1 MSNLPKPVD
10 PNEPTESGPAEPQE
24 GRLDEAPT
32 LVRSAGTAAQPAR
45 PGTSRLPEVPRDHY
59 AVSGEFA
66 HGGIGRILRA
76 RDVRLDRP
84 VALKELLEPGG
95 PAEDRFVHEALVTA
109 RLQHP
114 SIVPVYEA
122 GRWHSG
128 EPFYAMK
135 LVSGRSLA
143 DVIGATPALRERLAL
158 LPHALAVAEAMAF
171 AHSKRIIHRDL
182 KPANILVGEFGETVV
197 IDWGLAKELTNDH
210 EAAAAA
216 GEPATTGAPLSK
228 SDSDLTLQG
237 SVMGTPAYMPPE
249 QAAGLKVDAR
259 ADVYALGAILYHLL
273 AGAQPYGTGSSA
285 EVLHRVITGEPPPLA
300 SRQKGIPEELL
311 AIVSKAMAR
320 NPATRYPSARE
331 LAEDLRRFQS
341 GQFVG
346 AYQYSRLIRAQRF
359 VRRYR
364 VPVAISAAALLAI
377 ALMGVVSVRGIL
389 AERDRAESAR
399 RDAVERA
406 DELTF
411 MQARAALE
419 RDPNQA
425 LGWLRSLSPGFP
437 RWGAVRVLAA
447 DAESVGLATVLR
459 GHTQLV
465 GNVAFSPDSTL
476 LASAS
481 DDKTVRLWSL
491 KTGQSRVLAGH
502 TDEVWRLT
510 FSPDGKR
517 LASAGKDRSIR
528 VWDVETGAAQV
539 LTGHEGGIDKL
550 FFPPDGKRLI
560 SGSKD
565 GSARL
570 WDLDTGRARV
580 MPGPPNASVDF
591 GPSPD
596 GRSLVVSARTPEA
609 RLWDVER
616 GESRPLKGHTADI
629 RRVAFSPRGDLLAT
643 GGNDG
648 EVRLWRAGNG
658 QGRVLTGHR
667 GAITGL
673 AFSPDGARL
682 ASASLDGTTRVWT
695 VDTGEARAFEGH
707 KGQLTVLAF
716 SPEGRWLASGS
727 RDRYVR
733 LWDLATGQGRV
744 LRGHEDELQ
753 HLAFSNDGQW
763 LATASA
769 DGTVRL
775 LRVDTAARGVLAGHR
790 GGVTGV
796 ELSPDGALALTTGED
811 GTVRLWD
818 VAGGPSR
825 VLGGHG
831 RGMTRAVFSPDGA
844 KVASSGA
851 DGVVRLWNVAGG
863 ALGAF
868 PDLQTGKAR
877 WAPPL
882 AFSPDGSRLATA
894 GGDGA
899 VRLWDPASGRERVL
913 SGHHEPVR
921 SLAFSPD
928 GRHLASGGEDKT
940 VRLWDV
946 TTGEGRTLG
955 THEGSVWVVAFSPDG
970 ARLVSGSED
979 HTLRLWDLARG
990 GALRVDAGGLGVMQ
1004 AGFSP
1009 DGRTVLS
1016 LGFREGVVR
1025 QWDASSGETLGLLR
1039 GHEADVLRFALAPDG
1054 RRLLTAGADA
1064 TARLWDLESG
1074 ESRVLRG
1081 HTDQVL
1087 MVAFSRDGGTLAS
1100 ASQDGTARL
1109 WPDDLPLE
1117 PAALRAWLDATGFQ
1131 RGR

>member
-1 MSNLPKPVD
+1 MSNLPKLVD
-10 PNEPTESGPAEPQE
+10 LNEPAEPGPSAPQE

-32 LVRSAGTAAQPAR
+32 LVRLAGTPAQPR

-143 DVIGATPALRERLAL
+143 DVIGATPTLRERLAL

-197 IDWGLAKELTNDH
+197 IDWGLAKELTDAQ

-216 GEPATTGAPLSK
+216 GEPATTGAPLGK

-273 AGAQPYGTGSSA
+273 AGTQPYGTGSSA
-285 EVLHRVITGEPPPLA
+285 EVLHRVITGEPPRLA

-320 NPATRYPSARE
+320 NPDARYPSARE

-447 DAESVGLATVLR
+447 DAEAVGLATVLR
-459 GHTQLV
+459 GHSQLV
-465 GNVAFSPDSTL
+465 GNVAFSPDGTL

-481 DDKTVRLWSL
+481 DDKTVRLWSV

-528 VWDVETGAAQV
+528 VWDVETGTAQV
-539 LTGHEGGIDKL
+539 LTGHEGGIDTL
-550 FFPPDGKRLI
+550 FFPPDGKRLL

-580 MPGPPNASVDF
+580 MPGIPNAGVDF
-591 GPSPD
+591 AASRD
-596 GRSLVVSARTPEA
+596 GRSVVVSAYKPTA
-609 RLWDVER
+609 QLWDVER
-616 GESRPLKGHTADI
+616 GEARPLTGHTKPI
-629 RRVAFSPRGDLLAT
+629 RKVAFSPQGELVAT
-643 GGNDG
+643 GSEDG
-648 EVRLWRAGNG
+648 EVRLWWTSTGKS
-658 QGRVLTGHR
+658 RVLTGHR
-667 GAITGL
+667 DMITGL
-673 AFSPDGARL
+673 SFSPDGTRV
-682 ASASLDGTTRVWT
+682 ASAGADATTRVWN
-695 VDTGEARAFEGH
+695 VGTGEARVFEGH
-707 KGQLTVLAF
+707 KGRLTVLAF
-716 SPEGRWLASGS
+716 SPDGRWLASGG
-727 RDRYVR
+727 RERYAR

-753 HLAFSNDGQW
+753 HLAFSQDGRW

-769 DGTVRL
+769 DSTVRL
-775 LRVDTAARGVLAGHR
+775 LQVDTAARGVLAGHQ
-790 GGVTGV
+790 GEVSSV
-796 ELSPDGALALTTGED
+796 ELSPDGALALTAGKD

-818 VAGGPSR
+818 VGGGPPR

-831 RGMTRAVFSPDGA
+831 KGMTRAVFSPDGA
-844 KVASSGA
+844 KVASAGA
-851 DGVVRLWNVAGG
+851 DGAVRLWAVAGG
-863 ALGAF
+863 ALGVF
-868 PDLQTGKAR
+868 PGHEENNRR

-894 GGDGA
+894 GADGA
-899 VRLWDPASGRERVL
+899 VRLWETASGKERVL
-913 SGHHEPVR
+913 SGHQKPARVLE
-921 SLAFSPD
+921 FSPD
-928 GRHLASGGEDKT
+928 GRHLVSGGEDTT

-946 TTGEGRTLG
+946 ATGEGRTLG
-955 THEGSVWVVAFSPDG
+955 NHDGSVWAVA
-970 ARLVSGSED
+970 
-979 HTLRLWDLARG
+979 
-990 GALRVDAGGLGVMQ
+990 
-1004 AGFSP
+1004 
-1009 DGRTVLS
+1009 
-1016 LGFREGVVR
+1016 
-1025 QWDASSGETLGLLR
+1025 
-1039 GHEADVLRFALAPDG
+1039 
-1054 RRLLTAGADA
+1054 
-1064 TARLWDLESG
+1064 
-1074 ESRVLRG
+1074 
-1081 HTDQVL
+1081 
-1087 MVAFSRDGGTLAS
+1087 
-1100 ASQDGTARL
+1100 
-1109 WPDDLPLE
+1109 
-1117 PAALRAWLDATGFQ
+1117 
-1131 RGR
+1131 